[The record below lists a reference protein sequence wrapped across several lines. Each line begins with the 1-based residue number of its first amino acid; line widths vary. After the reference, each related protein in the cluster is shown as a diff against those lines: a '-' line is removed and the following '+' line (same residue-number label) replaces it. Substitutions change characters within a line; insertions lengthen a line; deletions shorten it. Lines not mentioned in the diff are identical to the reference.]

1 MNITKKL
8 KDILVNNLRFLT
20 KYNKKIPEKLTVS
33 QADIKISEE
42 EILGDID
49 DILTELSRCRRSFNL
64 VTDNDLI
71 DAVIYEELALTARY
85 TYLIRQ
91 ARENGISGRTVLK

>member
-1 MNITKKL
+1 MNTTKKL
-8 KDILVNNLRFLT
+8 KDILGFLT
-20 KYNKKIPEKLTVS
+20 KYNKNIPEKLNVP
-33 QADIKISEE
+33 QADTKISEQE
-42 EILGDID
+42 LLGDID
-49 DILTELSRCRRSFNL
+49 DVLTELSRCRRSFNL

-85 TYLIRQ
+85 AYLIRQ

>member
-1 MNITKKL
+1 MNITEKIKE
-8 KDILVNNLRFLT
+8 FLNGCGFEK
-20 KYNKKIPEKLTVS
+20 KYNKKIPEASAVHSDEQEL
-33 QADIKISEE
+33 
-42 EILGDID
+42 LGDID
-49 DILTELSRCRRSFNL
+49 DALNELSRCRKCFNL
-64 VTDNDLI
+64 VTDSDLI

>member
-1 MNITKKL
+1 MNITEKTKEFLNGYSFWKK
-8 KDILVNNLRFLT
+8 D
-20 KYNKKIPEKLTVS
+20 KKNIPEVS
-33 QADIKISEE
+33 AVHFDEQEL
-42 EILGDID
+42 LGDID
-49 DILTELSRCRRSFNL
+49 DVLYELSRCRKCFNL
-64 VTDNDLI
+64 VTDSDLI

>member
-1 MNITKKL
+1 MNITEKIKEFLNAYSFWKKDS
-8 KDILVNNLRFLT
+8 KN
-20 KYNKKIPEKLTVS
+20 IPEVS
-33 QADIKISEE
+33 AEQTL
-42 EILGDID
+42 LGDID
-49 DILTELSRCRRSFNL
+49 DVLYELSRCRRCFNL
-64 VTDNDLI
+64 VTDSDLI